1 MVHQRDQTS
10 FIRGRGGRLAGR
22 GGRGERGGRYGS
34 SEHSNNMSTAVYSEA
49 LRSILSV
56 G

>member
-22 GGRGERGGRYGS
+22 GGRYGS
-34 SEHSNNMSTAVYSEA
+34 SEHNNNMSTAVYSEA
-49 LRSILSV
+49 LRSIMSV